1 MKVIIIGGGIAGLTM
16 ALACLRAG
24 FTVKIYEKSS
34 TLRNIGGGILVWPHG
49 IRYLNW
55 LGLSHCVAPYW
66 VSLKRCNIVDYHG
79 ATIFNEDFSH
89 FTELV
94 SGEALPIERH
104 FFQHALLTELPEN
117 CLTLDKECI
126 SVIDGAQSAR
136 VIFADGTEEEADLV
150 VGADGINSRVRNSI
164 LTDVSPVYSD
174 LCWWGGVVDG
184 AVIPHFPR
192 DESYVGL
199 GQGKAFFAWPS
210 HGDKF
215 IWYLP
220 VRMPADALTKTG
232 NGLPQLQ
239 AICADWN
246 ADIQKIISA
255 SIDENR
261 FHLAINTLPALT
273 EWSGERVTLIGDA
286 AHATGPL
293 LAQGT
298 SLAIED
304 AFVLATCLQKNTG
317 DMAGILKHYELL
329 RRDKYVR
336 VLELENQSAQ
346 MLVSDDLETLNALQQ
361 QMKYLDLAMM
371 YKELIPLVDAAAC
384 VKLTERCYRESE
396 KPVSVLF

>member
-1 MKVIIIGGGIAGLTM
+1 MKVIIIGGGVAGLTM
-16 ALACLRAG
+16 ALACQRAG
-24 FTVKIYEKSS
+24 FTVKIYEKSI
-34 TLRNIGGGILVWPHG
+34 TLRSIGGGILVWPHG

-55 LGLSHCVAPYW
+55 LGLSHCLDPYW
-66 VSLKRCNIVDYHG
+66 ISLKRCNIVDYQG
-79 ATIFNEDFSH
+79 ETIFNEDFSN

-104 FFQHALLTELPEN
+104 LFQHALLKALPDN
-117 CLTLDKECI
+117 CLKMGKECI
-126 SVIDGAQSAR
+126 AVVDGEKSAR
-136 VIFADGTEEEADLV
+136 VIFADGSEDEADLV
-150 VGADGINSRVRNSI
+150 VGADGIHSSVRKSI
-164 LTDVSPVYSD
+164 LADVTPVYTD
-174 LCWWGGVVDG
+174 FCWWGGVVDG

-210 HGDKF
+210 HGNKF

-220 VRMPADALTKTG
+220 VRMSADTLTKEA

-246 ADIQKIISA
+246 VDIQKIISA

-273 EWSGERVTLIGDA
+273 AWSGERVTLIGDA
-286 AHATGPL
+286 AHATGPI

-317 DMAGILKHYELL
+317 GMAGILKHYESL
-329 RRDKYVR
+329 RVEKYAR

-346 MLVSDDLETLNALQQ
+346 MMVTDDQETLAVFQQ
-361 QMKYLDLAMM
+361 QMKYLDLATM
-371 YKELIPLVDAAAC
+371 YKELIPLVDEAAC
-384 VKLTERCYRESE
+384 IQLAESCYRESE
-396 KPVSVLF
+396 KSIPVLF

>member
-1 MKVIIIGGGIAGLTM
+1 MKVIIIGGGVAGLTM
-16 ALACLRAG
+16 ALACQHAG
-24 FTVKIYEKSS
+24 FTVKIYEKSR

-55 LGLSHCVAPYW
+55 LGLSHCLEPYW
-66 VSLKRCNIVDYHG
+66 VSLKRCNIVDYQG
-79 ATIFNEDFSH
+79 ATIFNEDFSN

-104 FFQHALLTELPEN
+104 LFQHTLLKALPEN
-117 CLTLDKECI
+117 CLSLGKECI
-126 SVIDGAQSAR
+126 SVVDGAESAR
-136 VIFADGTEEEADLV
+136 VVFADGSEEEADLV
-150 VGADGINSRVRNSI
+150 VGADGIHSSVRKTI
-164 LTDVSPVYSD
+164 LTDVAPVYTG

-192 DESYVGL
+192 DESYVGV
-199 GQGKAFFAWPS
+199 GRGKAFFAWPS

-220 VRMPADALTKTG
+220 VRMHADALTIDA
-232 NGLPQLQ
+232 NGLLQLQ

-255 SIDENR
+255 SIDDNR

-273 EWSGERVTLIGDA
+273 AWSGKRVTLIGDA
-286 AHATGPL
+286 AHATGPI

-304 AFVLATCLQKNTG
+304 AFALTTCLQKNTG
-317 DMAGILKHYELL
+317 DMAGILKHYESL
-329 RRDKYVR
+329 RYDKYAR

-346 MLVSDDLETLNALQQ
+346 MLVSDELETLAELQQ
-361 QMKYLDLAMM
+361 HMKYLDLATM
-371 YKELIPLVDAAAC
+371 YKELIPLVDEAAC
-384 VKLTERCYRESE
+384 IRLAESCYRESE
-396 KPVSVLF
+396 ISVPALF